1 MFPGMQK
8 FTSGLLGDP
17 FFNMGMGLLSSSG
30 PSLDPGQVG
39 IGRGMALGM
48 QNMSRAQQ
56 AAMQQQAMRLQQE
69 KFKREG
75 AKYQQQQE
83 LLKRQSEAFSGG
95 GGIMGLLSPEDQ
107 AKIKAYANVAGPA
120 AAVEAA
126 QGLLFQKPVKP
137 SSAIEQYEFSKAQ
150 HLASGGDPAAFP
162 NFDTWNRNNK
172 RSGASKTS
180 VHVGGAQAQSRI
192 LSKDEKIKLGLNVND
207 SWWWDAKGN
216 PKRLDKE
223 DPKRASLSATVASTN
238 DELASAEIAE
248 NGGMSSV
255 VSELTGGAH
264 LAKSSISEAWA
275 NKSLS
280 PGAQIYVRNAREWIA
295 KLGRFESGAEV
306 PEREFKEAWLQY
318 FPTYGDSPEV
328 IARKRQ
334 ARAQIERSFPPIG
347 QQSGAPSGESV
358 DTSLPKMTVS
368 TPRVGSP
375 PGAAGSTFETMST
388 EQLLKSL
395 E

>member
-69 KFKREG
+69 KFKREGAKYQQQQELLKRQSEAFSGGGGKREG

-238 DELASAEIAE
+238 SPLLM
-248 NGGMSSV
+248 MSW
-255 VSELTGGAH
+255 H
-264 LAKSSISEAWA
+264 
-275 NKSLS
+275 
-280 PGAQIYVRNAREWIA
+280 R
-295 KLGRFESGAEV
+295 
-306 PEREFKEAWLQY
+306 
-318 FPTYGDSPEV
+318 
-328 IARKRQ
+328 
-334 ARAQIERSFPPIG
+334 
-347 QQSGAPSGESV
+347 
-358 DTSLPKMTVS
+358 PK
-368 TPRVGSP
+368 
-375 PGAAGSTFETMST
+375 
-388 EQLLKSL
+388 
-395 E
+395 